1 MRRTVSKFS
10 VFLFPFFVFVWLA
23 GSTGFGPAQAQQTAL
38 DDIFV
43 VRDIPI
49 DETAASASVART
61 AAIEKGQREA
71 VERLLAR
78 LTRSAFR
85 DSIGDL
91 DPETIRFLIRALQID
106 DEKTSDIRYL
116 AKLTVSFKPEAV
128 RAYLRGAGIP
138 FVEVRSRPVLVIP
151 VIERNGSYAL
161 WENPNPWREA
171 WERYKSVVGLV
182 PVISPIG
189 DLSDFAGLNAEQSV
203 DADVGALSEI
213 SARYGAGSAMVAIAS
228 IDKTLPDVPQ
238 VQILASRVGR
248 HDETPLILTL
258 QAAPEEVLDGLMDR
272 AVIAVVGAVD
282 DDWKV
287 RNAVSFGEAG
297 RLHAAVPLAD
307 LQGWIEV
314 RWRLENVPSI
324 SRVRLLALTANSAE
338 IEVDYFGDE
347 DRLSRALDRFDLEL
361 QVSGFGTDG
370 TLGAGV
376 AAAVPTHI
384 VRLSKVR

>member
-1 MRRTVSKFS
+1 
-10 VFLFPFFVFVWLA
+10 
-23 GSTGFGPAQAQQTAL
+23 
-38 DDIFV
+38 
-43 VRDIPI
+43 
-49 DETAASASVART
+49 
-61 AAIEKGQREA
+61 
-71 VERLLAR
+71 
-78 LTRSAFR
+78 
-85 DSIGDL
+85 
-91 DPETIRFLIRALQID
+91 
-106 DEKTSDIRYL
+106 
-116 AKLTVSFKPEAV
+116 
-128 RAYLRGAGIP
+128 
-138 FVEVRSRPVLVIP
+138 
-151 VIERNGSYAL
+151 
-161 WENPNPWREA
+161 
-171 WERYKSVVGLV
+171 
-182 PVISPIG
+182 
-189 DLSDFAGLNAEQSV
+189 
-203 DADVGALSEI
+203 
-213 SARYGAGSAMVAIAS
+213 
-228 IDKTLPDVPQ
+228 
-238 VQILASRVGR
+238 
-248 HDETPLILTL
+248 LILTL

-376 AAAVPTHI
+376 APAVPTHI